1 MSRKSVYVFLF
12 DGFSDW
18 ELGYVMP
25 ELRKSRLYDLRT
37 FSFEG
42 SGIVSMGGFSI
53 QPDLSM
59 GAVEVSEMAM
69 LILPGGDS
77 WEEHALGKIIPL
89 VQQVYDAE
97 ISIAA
102 ICGATVIMAEM
113 GLLNDIDHT
122 SNAREYLK
130 AIAAGYKGE
139 NNYSE
144 SRAVN
149 QGNIITAS
157 GIAPV
162 EFAREIFKE
171 LKLYEEQA
179 IESWYQLFRNGIW
192 IG

>member
-1 MSRKSVYVFLF
+1 MSKKSVYVFLF

-25 ELRKSRLYDLRT
+25 ELRKSRLYDLKT
-37 FSFEG
+37 FSFDG
-42 SGIVSMGGFSI
+42 NSIVSMGGFSI
-53 QPDLSM
+53 QPDISM
-59 GAVEVSEMAM
+59 GRVDISDMAM
-69 LILPGGDS
+69 LILPGGDA
-77 WEEHALGKIIPL
+77 WEEHALGKIVPL
-89 VQQVYDAE
+89 VQQVNGAN
-97 ISIAA
+97 IPIAA
-102 ICGATVIMAEM
+102 ICGATVIIADM
-113 GLLNDIDHT
+113 GFLNDIAHT

-130 AIAAGYKGE
+130 AVAPAYKGE

-149 QGNIITAS
+149 QANIITAS
-157 GIAPV
+157 GIAPI

-171 LKLYEEQA
+171 LKLYEDQA